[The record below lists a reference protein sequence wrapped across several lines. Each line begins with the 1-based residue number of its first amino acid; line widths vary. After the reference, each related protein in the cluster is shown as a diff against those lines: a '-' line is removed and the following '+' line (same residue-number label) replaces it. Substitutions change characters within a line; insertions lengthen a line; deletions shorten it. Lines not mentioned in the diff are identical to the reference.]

1 MAIGP
6 QCELLKLQPLGLQ
19 HLALLQG
26 GRWQPLR
33 PRLQHLLLQRWPQRL
48 NNLIN
53 RAASSPPVAL
63 VALHPSGALA
73 GLLVAEPCNRRGT
86 CWRIDELLLED
97 EVQSRTDTTILLIR
111 EVIQRVPGALSWIA
125 RAGSHDTPVLAALR
139 EQGFQTLQ
147 QQQVWRL
154 SSAEHLQSCQQ
165 LPGQLKLETLNSTNS
180 ALLLQLELSATPSL
194 LRQMQDLRR
203 EDLLDDAR
211 SGSLLLVDSQR
222 HQAVAAARLLNRS
235 NSDGVEV
242 ELSLHPAWSQ
252 LMGPPLAELLRQS
265 CQPHWPISLRCE
277 VRNQAGMAWLE
288 SQGAEALQEELV
300 LARSLWRRQESPA
313 VGELASRTLERLV
326 GQLQPGRPVPG
337 AMPWR

>member
-26 GRWQPLR
+26 AHWQPLR
-33 PRLQHLLLQRWPQRL
+33 PRLQELLLRHWPQRL
-48 NNLIN
+48 NNLVN
-53 RAASSPPVAL
+53 RAASPPPVAL
-63 VALHPSGALA
+63 VALHPAGGLA
-73 GLLVAEPCNRRGT
+73 GLLVAEPCNRRGS
-86 CWRIDELLLED
+86 CWRIDELLLEED
-97 EVQSRTDTTILLIR
+97 PQSRIDTTILLIR

-125 RAGSHDTPVLAALR
+125 RASSQDSPVLAALR

-154 SSAEHLQSCQQ
+154 SSSEQLQSCPHM
-165 LPGQLKLETLNSTNS
+165 PGQLKLEELNSTNS

-222 HQAVAAARLLNRS
+222 HQAVAAARLLRRS
-235 NSDGVEV
+235 SSVGLEV

-265 CQPHWPISLRCE
+265 CQSHWPISLRCE

-288 SQGAEALQEELV
+288 SQGAEALHEELV

-313 VGELASRTLERLV
+313 VSELASRTLERLV
-326 GQLQPGRPVPG
+326 GQLQPRRPVPG

>member
-1 MAIGP
+1 
-6 QCELLKLQPLGLQ
+6 
-19 HLALLQG
+19 
-26 GRWQPLR
+26 
-33 PRLQHLLLQRWPQRL
+33 
-48 NNLIN
+48 
-53 RAASSPPVAL
+53 VAL
-63 VALHPSGALA
+63 VALHSSGGLA
-73 GLLVAEPCNRRGT
+73 GLLVAKPCNRRGT

-165 LPGQLKLETLNSTNS
+165 LPGQLKLETLKSTNS

-222 HQAVAAARLLNRS
+222 HQAVAAARLLKRS

-288 SQGAEALQEELV
+288 SQGAEAMQEELV

>member
-1 MAIGP
+1 MATGP
-6 QCELLKLQPLGLQ
+6 QCELLKLQPLGLH
-19 HLALLQG
+19 HLALLQAAH
-26 GRWQPLR
+26 WQPLR
-33 PRLQHLLLQRWPQRL
+33 PRLQQLLLRHWPQRL
-48 NNLIN
+48 NNWLN
-53 RAASSPPVAL
+53 QAASPPPVAM
-63 VALHPSGALA
+63 VALHPSGSLA

-97 EVQSRTDTTILLIR
+97 DLQSRTDTTILLIR

-125 RAGSHDTPVLAALR
+125 RAGSNDSPVLAALR

-154 SSAEHLQSCQQ
+154 SNAEHLQRCPQM
-165 LPGQLKLETLNSTNS
+165 PGQLKLEELNSTNS

-203 EDLLDDAR
+203 EDLLDHAK
-211 SGSLLLVDSQR
+211 SGSLLLVDTQR

-235 NSDGVEV
+235 SSDGLEV

-252 LMGPPLAELLRQS
+252 LMGPPLAELLTQS
-265 CQPHWPISLRCE
+265 CDPHWPINLRCD
-277 VRNQAGMAWLE
+277 VRNEAGMAWLE

-300 LARSLWRRQESPA
+300 LARSLWRRQETPA
-313 VGELASRTLERLV
+313 VGELATRTLERLV

>member
-1 MAIGP
+1 MALGP
-6 QCELLKLQPLGLQ
+6 QCELLTLQPLGLQ

-26 GRWQPLR
+26 ARWQPLR
-33 PRLQHLLLQRWPQRL
+33 PRLQQLLLQRWPQRL
-48 NNLIN
+48 NHLIN
-53 RAASSPPVAL
+53 RAASPPPVAL
-63 VALHPSGALA
+63 VALHPSGGLA

-86 CWRIDELLLED
+86 CWRIDELLLE
-97 EVQSRTDTTILLIR
+97 EELQSRTDTTILLIR

-125 RAGSHDTPVLAALR
+125 RAGSSDTPVLAALR

-154 SSAEHLQSCQQ
+154 NSAEQLQACPQM
-165 LPGQLKLETLNSTNS
+165 PGQLKLEELNSTNS

-222 HQAVAAARLLNRS
+222 HQAVAAARLLRRS
-235 NSDGVEV
+235 NSDGLEV

-265 CQPHWPISLRCE
+265 CQTQWPISLRCE

-288 SQGAEALQEELV
+288 SQGAEALHEELV

-313 VGELASRTLERLV
+313 VSELASRTLERLV